1 LQKRT
6 ACAEEVNELFWT
18 ICTAIGPEAAA
29 NAAAHN
35 HAITMRFVV
44 TNVGHG
50 DVRLIL
56 VLRDKV
62 IKINADDK
70 EREAVFFDK
79 SGKMCEISINFVLE
93 QNEIKIPI

>member
-1 LQKRT
+1 
-6 ACAEEVNELFWT
+6 
-18 ICTAIGPEAAA
+18 
-29 NAAAHN
+29 
-35 HAITMRFVV
+35 MRFVF

-70 EREAVFFDK
+70 ERGAVFFDK

>member
-1 LQKRT
+1 
-6 ACAEEVNELFWT
+6 
-18 ICTAIGPEAAA
+18 
-29 NAAAHN
+29 
-35 HAITMRFVV
+35 MRFVF